1 MLENGPIYA
10 CYLANAASGEQVGH
24 LVVVTGVDIWND
36 RVYTNNPWGVQG
48 YQKFEDF
55 KNSPYGVSG
64 LYMPLYCCYEVK

>member
-36 RVYTNNPWGVQG
+36 RVYTDNPWGC
-48 YQKFEDF
+48 KDI
-55 KNSPYGVSG
+55 KN
-64 LYMPLYCCYEVK
+64 LKILKIALME